1 MGVVAV
7 AVVVSLVVEHLS
19 DINLQSTKY
28 GKYGLFY
35 WICWKHVKGSKKN
48 HIHTLTATKSHNFRK
63 MHTHVGTCIEVFIY
77 YKCQCWTGLD
87 CCDKDVKYTG
97 RYISDLCHNN
107 PTQFS
112 TDIYSIRILQ
122 HDDVTDFVIQIRW
135 IWMWICHVIAV
146 CSIKLSYKYVE
157 KKSHTTSFCVT
168 LAHYYLLYSPSQS
181 SQK

>member
-63 MHTHVGTCIEVFIY
+63 THTHVGTCIEVFIY

-122 HDDVTDFVIQIRW
+122 HDDVTVPAEIRFRW
-135 IWMWICHVIAV
+135 IPILWFKSDGFGCGFATWSQFVP
-146 CSIKLSYKYVE
+146 LS
-157 KKSHTTSFCVT
+157 
-168 LAHYYLLYSPSQS
+168 
-181 SQK
+181 